1 MSDPATVRAARLL
14 LHQLGVTVDDLMWT
28 PVGVPTIAEYLPTVV
43 AAAGLGART
52 TYSTYWNHIRTALG
66 DRRLD
71 HVSASDIEG
80 LMRQVAAQRVKRR
93 NSQDGVCAAEHLLA
107 AMRAIY
113 TRAITDE
120 LLPPHHNPA
129 ARIAKPRRRPSP
141 RRALT
146 GPELAAINNTVATT
160 GNDVAL
166 DTLLI
171 RLHVETACRRGAA
184 IRLRQDDIDETWC
197 QLRLR
202 EKNNTVRW
210 HPASPTLI
218 QTLITHRHERGTHD
232 PTAPLLRYRTGTP
245 LTTRRYDHLWHR
257 VGQHLPWVAA
267 HGITTHW
274 LRHTTITWVERHY
287 GYGIAR
293 AYAGHTDN
301 RTGSTTT
308 YIRGHIHEV
317 ATALAALTNEP
328 HPLADSVRA
337 VTCRPD
343 GSSGL
348 RCIEPRRP
356 DPDRHVLQRSGRERR
371 STAGHGDDEPRS

>member
-1 MSDPATVRAARLL
+1 MSDPATVRAASLL
-14 LHQLGVTVDDLMWT
+14 LQQLGVTVEDLLWT
-28 PVGVPTIAEYLPTVV
+28 PVAVPTIADYLPNVV
-43 AAAGLGART
+43 AAAGPGARA
-52 TYSTYWNHIRTALG
+52 TYSTYWNHLRTALG
-66 DRRLD
+66 DRQLD
-71 HVSASDIEG
+71 QVSASDIEG
-80 LMRQVAAQRVKRR
+80 LMRQAAAHRVKRR
-93 NSQDGVCAAEHLLA
+93 NGQDGVCAAEHLLA

-113 TRAITDE
+113 TRAIADG
-120 LLPPHHNPA
+120 LLSPHHNPA

-146 GPELAAINNTVATT
+146 GPELAVINDIVATT
-160 GNDVAL
+160 GNDIIL
-166 DTLLI
+166 DTLLV
-171 RLHVETACRRGAA
+171 RLHLETACRRGAA
-184 IRLRQDDIDETWC
+184 IRLRQDDIDDTWC

-218 QTLITHRHERGTHD
+218 QALITHRHERGTLD
-232 PTAPLLRYRTGTP
+232 SAAPLLRYRTGTP

-274 LRHTTITWVERHY
+274 LRHTTLTWVERHF

-293 AYAGHTDN
+293 AYAGHTDT

-308 YIRGHIHEV
+308 YIRGLPAEV

-328 HPLADSVRA
+328 HPLANTS
-337 VTCRPD
+337 
-343 GSSGL
+343 
-348 RCIEPRRP
+348 
-356 DPDRHVLQRSGRERR
+356 
-371 STAGHGDDEPRS
+371 